1 MSNQDLNNKIDIIL
15 NSDYS
20 IENKL
25 EQIFFDLKPTGTRE
39 EKITFILYWF
49 NLLLENDDDY
59 NKITYHDIEY
69 IIDVILELIDKDGEY
84 DYSNYYAKVN
94 VVMNK
99 IMKEIIRV
107 SSIEVV
113 NDKIEDVKER
123 VKLLYSNL
131 TKLSMSILE
140 KKQKIKDLKESI
152 ENDNRMI
159 SHLTEEVNGLLQGSK

>member
-69 IIDVILELIDKDGEY
+69 IIDDILELIDKDGEY